1 MCVYINKEKQQVNYL
16 KDWLR
21 ATAGDVV
28 SFVIL
33 FKVDFNI
40 EEVPA
45 GLLAEF
51 VVEGSDDDA
60 DTVDFGEV
68 CNPFLGEG
76 IFGLANWATK
86 WAGLGLISGLGKR
99 L

>member
-1 MCVYINKEKQQVNYL
+1 MSFHKQRKMAICTNYL

-51 VVEGSDDDA
+51 VEGSDDVDA
-60 DTVDFGEV
+60 VGVDFGVDGAEV
-68 CNPFLGEG
+68 CKPFLGEG

-86 WAGLGLISGLGKR
+86 
-99 L
+99 

>member
-1 MCVYINKEKQQVNYL
+1 M
-16 KDWLR
+16 
-21 ATAGDVV
+21 
-28 SFVIL
+28 IL

-51 VVEGSDDDA
+51 VEGSEDDDA
-60 DTVDFGEV
+60 DDFGVVGDV

-86 WAGLGLISGLGKR
+86 
-99 L
+99 

>member
-1 MCVYINKEKQQVNYL
+1 M
-16 KDWLR
+16 
-21 ATAGDVV
+21 
-28 SFVIL
+28 IL

-51 VVEGSDDDA
+51 VEGSDDDA
-60 DTVDFGEV
+60 DDFGVVGDV

-99 L
+99 LWWCPVL

>member
-1 MCVYINKEKQQVNYL
+1 LGLFWIGGGGIGSL

-51 VVEGSDDDA
+51 VEGSDDDA
-60 DTVDFGEV
+60 DDFGVVGDV

-86 WAGLGLISGLGKR
+86 
-99 L
+99 

>member
-1 MCVYINKEKQQVNYL
+1 MSVTKQRKIAICTNYL

-51 VVEGSDDDA
+51 VEGSEDDDA
-60 DTVDFGEV
+60 DDFGVVGDV

-86 WAGLGLISGLGKR
+86 
-99 L
+99 

>member
-1 MCVYINKEKQQVNYL
+1 M
-16 KDWLR
+16 
-21 ATAGDVV
+21 
-28 SFVIL
+28 IL

-51 VVEGSDDDA
+51 VEGSDDVDA
-60 DTVDFGEV
+60 VDFGVDGAEV
-68 CNPFLGEG
+68 CKPFLGEG

-86 WAGLGLISGLGKR
+86 
-99 L
+99 

>member
-1 MCVYINKEKQQVNYL
+1 MCVKQRKKANYL

-51 VVEGSDDDA
+51 VEGSEDDDA
-60 DTVDFGEV
+60 DDFGVVGDV

-86 WAGLGLISGLGKR
+86 
-99 L
+99 

>member
-1 MCVYINKEKQQVNYL
+1 MSVHKQRKIAICTNYL

-51 VVEGSDDDA
+51 VEGSDDDA
-60 DTVDFGEV
+60 DDFGVVGDV

-86 WAGLGLISGLGKR
+86 
-99 L
+99 

>member
-1 MCVYINKEKQQVNYL
+1 MSVTKQRKIAICTNYL

-51 VVEGSDDDA
+51 VEGSEDDDA
-60 DTVDFGEV
+60 DDDFGVVGDV

-86 WAGLGLISGLGKR
+86 
-99 L
+99 

>member
-1 MCVYINKEKQQVNYL
+1 VLVPDSCADPPALLTKSLFLTRLRELLRVILDGWPLGLFWIGGGGIGSL

-51 VVEGSDDDA
+51 VEGSE
-60 DTVDFGEV
+60 T
-68 CNPFLGEG
+68 
-76 IFGLANWATK
+76 T
-86 WAGLGLISGLGKR
+86 
-99 L
+99 